1 MKPTLVVLAAGM
13 GSRYGGLKQVD
24 PVGPSGEAILDYS
37 VFDAIRGGFGKIV
50 FIIRHDFEEE
60 FKEKVGKKYEGLV
73 DIDYCYQ
80 DFNDLPAPFTFP
92 EGRTKPWGTAHAVRA
107 AREIV
112 KTPFAVINADDFYGR
127 DAFAQLGKFLSGE
140 AVQNG
145 TTADGADG
153 KLHFC
158 MVGYRLDLT
167 LSENGSVARGI
178 CDIAADGT
186 LKGVT
191 EMTKLV
197 KVGEMAE
204 NQEDPEHP
212 NKIALDSR
220 VSMNCWGFTPQLFAE
235 LEDRFVKFLAAR
247 GTEMKSEWYIPF
259 VVDELI
265 KEGKADCKVLP
276 TDSSWFGVTY
286 REDKPYV
293 MAEIKKLVDAGEYP
307 SNLLAK

>member
-37 VFDAIRGGFGKIV
+37 VFDAIRGGFGKVV
-50 FIIRHDFEEE
+50 FIIRHDFEAE

-73 DIDYCYQ
+73 DIDYCFQ

-107 AREIV
+107 AREVV

-127 DAFAQLGKFLSGE
+127 DAMAKLGEYLSKVDPE
-140 AVQNG
+140 S
-145 TTADGADG
+145 
-153 KLHFC
+153 LEFS
-158 MVGYRLDLT
+158 MVGYKLSLT

-178 CDIAADGT
+178 CDIAEDGT
-186 LKGVT
+186 LKSVT

-197 KVGEMAE
+197 KSGDMAE
-204 NQEDPEHP
+204 NQEDPEKP
-212 NKIALDSR
+212 VKVALDSR
-220 VSMNCWGFTPQLFAE
+220 VSMNCWGFTPKLFTE
-235 LEDRFVKFLAAR
+235 LEHRFVKFLSER

-265 KEGKADCKVLP
+265 KEGKATCKVLP

-293 MAEIKKLVDAGEYP
+293 MEEIAKLVGAGEYP